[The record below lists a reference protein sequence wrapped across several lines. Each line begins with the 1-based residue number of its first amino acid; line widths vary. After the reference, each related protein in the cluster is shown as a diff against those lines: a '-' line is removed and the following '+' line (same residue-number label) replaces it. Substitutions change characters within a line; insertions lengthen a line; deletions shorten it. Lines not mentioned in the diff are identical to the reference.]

1 MAFTT
6 SSMIGADVNNSSS
19 TALFA
24 LNTKVLG
31 SGDSEWHYVVATQA
45 LVTGQFVYIQVNG
58 TADVLA
64 TAMFVGLGVLGTTG
78 QLDIG
83 IAQTTFAAG
92 AFGWV
97 LKKGNNAQVL
107 CSGTCPV
114 GVPVGFTNSGT
125 LVTGGL
131 VAVSMTALGLFI
143 NVSASTGTQ
152 SVASALVTYPRPTG
166 AGNGVISSL

>member
-1 MAFTT
+1 MAFAT
-6 SSMIGADVNNSSS
+6 SSTIGVNLNSQD
-19 TALFA
+19 TTQLFA

-31 SGDSEWHYVVATQA
+31 SGNSEWHYVIATQQ
-45 LVTGQFVYIQVNG
+45 LVTGQFCYVQVNG

-83 IAQTTFAAG
+83 VAQYTISGG
-92 AFGWV
+92 AYGWV
-97 LKKGNNAQVL
+97 LKKGNNAYVL

-114 GVPVGFTNSGT
+114 GVPVGFTGSGT

-143 NVSASTGTQ
+143 NVSASTATQ
-152 SVASALVTYPRPTG
+152 SVASGLVAYPRPIS
-166 AGNGVISSL
+166 AGNGVISTL